1 MRAKRSEAKRARKRA
16 LSHVVVDEFHLQNLK
31 TAITQKLSI
40 LEVWCIEQNVFSC
53 TCFTHIWHNFC
64 HSEQKNRPGPTRP
77 LSRFW
82 DAYCSET
89 INFRENNYR
98 TKNVYPNHKF
108 FVLKFGNDPMNDVL
122 GRPYFVRV
130 TFFPFFGYI
139 FWSNKNFECLKTAFE
154 RASENLSDSIYI
166 FAIFFL
172 WMAEKLKFH
181 EKMAFFTN
189 FFQNF
194 RL

>member
-1 MRAKRSEAKRARKRA
+1 MCSVAPV
-16 LSHVVVDEFHLQNLK
+16 LPIYDIIFV
-31 TAITQKLSI
+31 I
-40 LEVWCIEQNVFSC
+40 LN
-53 TCFTHIWHNFC
+53 
-64 HSEQKNRPGPTRP
+64 KNRPDPTRP
-77 LSRFW
+77 DPARPSSRFW

-89 INFRENNYR
+89 INFRENNYQ

-166 FAIFFL
+166 FAIFLFEWLKNWNFL
-172 WMAEKLKFH
+172 KKWHFSPI
-181 EKMAFFTN
+181 FFKIFAYN
-189 FFQNF
+189 FQSN
-194 RL
+194 LDT

>member
-1 MRAKRSEAKRARKRA
+1 MCSVTPV
-16 LSHVVVDEFHLQNLK
+16 LPIYDIIFV
-31 TAITQKLSI
+31 I
-40 LEVWCIEQNVFSC
+40 LNKKID
-53 TCFTHIWHNFC
+53 
-64 HSEQKNRPGPTRP
+64 PTRP

-89 INFRENNYR
+89 INFRENNYQ
-98 TKNVYPNHKF
+98 TKNVYLNHKF
-108 FVLKFGNDPMNDVL
+108 FLLKFGNDPTNDVL

-130 TFFPFFGYI
+130 TFFQFFGYI

-166 FAIFFL
+166 FAIFFV
-172 WMAEKLKFH
+172 WMAEKLKFP